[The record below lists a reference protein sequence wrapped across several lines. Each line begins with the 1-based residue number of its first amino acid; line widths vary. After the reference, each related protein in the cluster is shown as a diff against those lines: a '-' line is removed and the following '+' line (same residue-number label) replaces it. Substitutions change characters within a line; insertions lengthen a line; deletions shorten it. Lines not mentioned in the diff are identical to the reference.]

1 MKNCT
6 VSTQEPNLNLRITM
20 SLVLN
25 QRTSSWHN
33 LTKNDKDIKRNENP
47 YEKSRTCTF
56 FPTSRYS
63 SSLLKRSNVTND
75 LKLLSDIYECT
86 SDKRRTFIFIFAES
100 NELF

>member
-63 SSLLKRSNVTND
+63 SSRLKRSNVT
-75 LKLLSDIYECT
+75 KLLSDIYECT
-86 SDKRRTFIFIFAES
+86 SDKRRMFIFIFAES

>member
-20 SLVLN
+20 LLVPN
-25 QRTSSWHN
+25 QRILSWYN
-33 LTKNDKDIKRNENP
+33 LTKNDKDIKRNENL
-47 YEKSRTCTF
+47 YEKSRTYTF
-56 FPTSRYS
+56 FPTSRYP

-86 SDKRRTFIFIFAES
+86 SDKRRMFIFIFAES